1 MKWLFKINSQKSNL
15 FSNEIKVIVTQNNL
29 KQVVLKERKNN
40 FSIEFFVF
48 VFFFILQIKQNLSY
62 QRLESLKSYSKEI
75 TLKIIGKGNQTI
87 LGHYYNLSPN
97 EVYLNG
103 EPININDDCKN
114 I

>member
-48 VFFFILQIKQNLSY
+48 VFFFIF
-62 QRLESLKSYSKEI
+62 
-75 TLKIIGKGNQTI
+75 
-87 LGHYYNLSPN
+87 
-97 EVYLNG
+97 
-103 EPININDDCKN
+103 
-114 I
+114 

>member
-1 MKWLFKINSQKSNL
+1 MKWLFKINSQKSNS

-48 VFFFILQIKQNLSY
+48 VFFLILQIKQNLSY

-87 LGHYYNLSPN
+87 LGHYYNLCPN